1 MTSEALGA
9 HFIRTGVL
17 SLAVTCALASMQAQA
32 VGLGTIEVKSKLD
45 QPFVAEIRLT
55 LNNSDEANDLVVR
68 MASPEAF
75 ARVGMD
81 PNELSANLQFSIGR
95 NARGEPVVRVTTP
108 QRMSDPYVTFLLE
121 ADWGNGKMVREYTA
135 LLDPPHTVSVP
146 RHAINSPTV
155 ASTPLPT
162 PAPAASVALPAEPQ
176 HEMPIAAAS
185 LPAPAPPAAPK
196 PDVVPPSPQ
205 AAPVSET
212 PVPEPIAAAPQAEP
226 IPAPEAIAS
235 PQPEAAPVARTEPN
249 PAHAPGA
256 PRSNPDAV
264 TVNKGETLS
273 SIAGQVRG
281 EVSVNRMM
289 IALQRA
295 NPDAFIGNNI
305 NLLKSGAVL
314 RIPGTEQAQAITVAE
329 ANALVHEQVESWRQG
344 TQPAPQLQPEET
356 AGNGS
361 MKPAT
366 SANPT
371 GISATGRPTKSA
383 DKAANGY
390 AGSANTV
397 SGTAPKAGAAGAA
410 KPRGAHLEI
419 VPPSGSASAT
429 SQSGASEGGSGSEL
443 RAQLAQTKE
452 ELTARNSEIGD
463 LKSRVA
469 DLEKIQTDSQKL
481 LSMKDSQL
489 AAMQQRLAEL
499 EKSNATT
506 PPANAGPASVASSSP
521 AASGNIA
528 PASGSSSTSPAAAT
542 IASTAPATTAGVPPK
557 PAVPVLV
564 KPSVATPQQTV
575 EPTPWYLQPFVLIG
589 GVLIAIAGLL
599 ALLLKRPRKVVL
611 PPRARSFNTS
621 ALAASM
627 TAARA
632 GDGAQA
638 EEIAATD
645 ASPYTPPAPVLA
657 EAEAEHADD
666 LAIAPTP
673 APAQVAP
680 PQVALAAVAPVA
692 QGATAQRPAFRPVD
706 ESKQSVATKLEL
718 ARAYMEIGDADGA
731 RGMLEKVLIEGNALQ
746 QEEAFKI
753 LDVLDG

>member
-1 MTSEALGA
+1 MTSEAFGA
-9 HFIRTGVL
+9 HFTRTGVL

-45 QPFVAEIRLT
+45 QPFVAEIPLT

-95 NARGEPVVRVTTP
+95 NARGQPVVRVTTP

-146 RHAINSPTV
+146 KRAIHAPTV
-155 ASTPLPT
+155 ASTPV
-162 PAPAASVALPAEPQ
+162 AAIALPPEPQ

-196 PDVVPPSPQ
+196 QDVVLSPQ
-205 AAPVSET
+205 SAPVSET
-212 PVPEPIAAAPQAEP
+212 LVPEPIAAAPQPEP
-226 IPAPEAIAS
+226 IPAPEAMA
-235 PQPEAAPVARTEPN
+235 PPPPEATVPVAPVARVEPA
-249 PAHAPGA
+249 PAHGPEA

-264 TVNKGETLS
+264 TVSSGETLS

-295 NPDAFIGNNI
+295 NPDAFIDNNI

-314 RIPGTEQAQAITVAE
+314 RIPGTDQAQAITTAE

-344 TQPAPQLQPEET
+344 TQAAPQLQPEET
-356 AGNGS
+356 AGTGS
-361 MKPAT
+361 TKSLTSAKTTGIAATGKPAA
-366 SANPT
+366 SA
-371 GISATGRPTKSA
+371 G
-383 DKAANGY
+383 KAANGRARS
-390 AGSANTV
+390 AGTGP
-397 SGTAPKAGAAGAA
+397 GTATRSDAPVSTAGAA
-410 KPRGAHLEI
+410 KHRGAHLEI

-452 ELTARNSEIGD
+452 ELTARNAEIGD

-506 PPANAGPASVASSSP
+506 PAANAGPAPV
-521 AASGNIA
+521 
-528 PASGSSSTSPAAAT
+528 
-542 IASTAPATTAGVPPK
+542 ASTAPAASGTIAQASASSSASTAAASNTSSAPAPTAGVPPK
-557 PAVPVLV
+557 PAVHAPV
-564 KPSVATPQQTV
+564 KPPVATPPQTV
-575 EPTPWYLQPFVLIG
+575 EPSPWYLQPFVLIG

-599 ALLLKRPRKVVL
+599 ALLLKRPRKVAT
-611 PPRARSFNTS
+611 PPRMRSFNTS

-627 TAARA
+627 TAART
-632 GDGAQA
+632 GTGPQA
-638 EEIAATD
+638 EGDAAAE
-645 ASPYTPPAPVLA
+645 ASPFTAPAPAPVLK
-657 EAEAEHADD
+657 EAEAAHHDD
-666 LAIAPTP
+666 PVMASPP
-673 APAQVAP
+673 AP
-680 PQVALAAVAPVA
+680 VALAAVAPSA
-692 QGATAQRPAFRPVD
+692 QDATAQRPAFRPVD

-746 QEEAFKI
+746 QEEAFKM